1 MSISPHM
8 SAPVTPIR
16 PDDPRGIC
24 RSAARPLRASPMRA
38 LAVLMLCAT
47 ARMTGCSS
55 WPSTS
60 DSAADPMSER
70 IVATGGTTVAVP
82 PVSPGV
88 VGNQSGLEI
97 QWWVVDDPESFVGAA
112 LAKYADGRGE
122 DASTPRMED
131 ASGISED
138 RVPARSGEL
147 DDATRSLWWSNGLR
161 ILTVPIDDL
170 GRIKSRLDVGAI
182 GHTQWL
188 GLLPTWT
195 QVLAGPDFEGRRAIN
210 LDSGEGGRVVLDGGK
225 LRLLTRCW
233 TAPSGDGTP
242 TIRIELVPQHVE
254 PNAAKL
260 RELAALE
267 SRAWTIEDEGLIFT
281 RLRAGW
287 SANGNVAYLIVPES
301 PTTDWTKVSE
311 RAERSAAARE
321 REQNIAEATRVGP
334 FAGAIPSVGEAMLTS
349 ALSDPEGK
357 IGKRIVIVIVPR
369 MPEQYE
375 LITK

>member
-1 MSISPHM
+1 M
-8 SAPVTPIR
+8 
-16 PDDPRGIC
+16 RG
-24 RSAARPLRASPMRA
+24 RAI
-38 LAVLMLCAT
+38 LALCA
-47 ARMTGCSS
+47 AALLTGCSS
-55 WPSTS
+55 KPPNS
-60 DSAADPMSER
+60 DMAADLLIGPLAEG
-70 IVATGGTTVAVP
+70 IVPLGGSSGAAT
-82 PVSPGV
+82 PVSAGL
-88 VGNQSGLEI
+88 VGSQSGLEI
-97 QWWVVDDPESFVGAA
+97 QWWVVQDPESFVGAA
-112 LAKYADGRGE
+112 LAKYAEARAPG
-122 DASTPRMED
+122 DAAASPDPSLGASAEPSSADEIDST
-131 ASGISED
+131 
-138 RVPARSGEL
+138 
-147 DDATRSLWWSNGLR
+147 TRALWWSNGLR

-233 TAPSGDGTP
+233 TAPSGDGSP

-254 PNAAKL
+254 PSATRR

-267 SRAWTIEDEGLIFT
+267 SRPWAIEDEGLIFT

-321 REQNIAEATRVGP
+321 REQNIADATRVGP
-334 FAGAIPSVGEAMLTS
+334 FAGSIPSVGEAMLTS

-369 MPEQYE
+369 MPEKYE
-375 LITK
+375 LIAE